1 MKRTKITD
9 VLKSTA
15 YGTEVTVMGWVRTHR
30 SSKAVDF
37 IALNDGSTI
46 KNVQI
51 VVDPATVSVY
61 AGTSCQSSASPATVS
76 VYAGTSCQSSA
87 SPAGLKDVT
96 TGACIRCTGTLVE
109 SPAAGQPSEIQAAE
123 IEIYGLCDNTYP
135 MQKKGQSFEV
145 MRKNAHLRLRT
156 NTFGAVMRIRHNM
169 AMAIHTYFH
178 EHGFYYFHTPLI
190 TASDCEGAGNMFQ
203 VTTKNLYDLKK
214 DENGSIIYDDDFFGQ
229 QTSLTVSGQLEG
241 ELGATALGA
250 IYTFGPTFRAENS
263 NTPRHL
269 AEFWM
274 IEPEVAFLDQEGLMD
289 LEEDFI
295 KYCVRWALD
304 HCQDDLQFLN
314 DNKFITPNHDLIPR
328 LEGVLKDSFVR
339 LTYTEGIQILQQ
351 AIADGHKF
359 EFPCNWGDDLAS
371 EHERYLVEQHFRKP
385 VIMTDYPSAIK
396 AFYMKQNPAAPS
408 SVSADTPCQPSVG
421 YHGIQAPAP
430 TMQGTDVL
438 FPQIGEIIGG
448 SVREESYDKLM
459 AEINNRGMETDKLW
473 WYLDT
478 RRYGSCPH
486 AGFGLGFERLILFVT
501 GMQNIR
507 DVIPFPRT
515 PKSAEF

>member
-1 MKRTKITD
+1 MKRTKIID
-9 VLKSTA
+9 VLKSTE
-15 YGTEVTVMGWVRTHR
+15 YGKDICVKGWVRTHR

-46 KNVQI
+46 KNVQV
-51 VVDPATVSVY
+51 VVDPTQVSEEI
-61 AGTSCQSSASPATVS
+61 
-76 VYAGTSCQSSA
+76 
-87 SPAGLKDVT
+87 LKQVT
-96 TGACIRCTGTLVE
+96 TGACICATGKLVE
-109 SPAAGQPSEIQAAE
+109 SPAAGQPSEIQAE
-123 IEIYGLCDNTYP
+123 TIEIYGLCGNDYP
-135 MQKKGQSFEV
+135 MQKKGQSFEA
-145 MRKNAHLRLRT
+145 MRKNAHMRLRT

-178 EHGFYYFHTPLI
+178 EHGFFYFHTPLI

-214 DENGSIIYDDDFFGQ
+214 DEDGKIIYDDDFFGE

-274 IEPEVAFLDQEGLMD
+274 VEPEVAFIDQEELMD

-304 HCQDDLQFLN
+304 HCKDDLEFLN
-314 DNKFITPNHDLIPR
+314 KMIDKTLIER
-328 LEGVLKDSFVR
+328 LEGVLKETFVR
-339 LTYTEGIQILQQ
+339 LPYTEGINILQE
-351 AIADGHKF
+351 AIKNGKKF

-371 EHERYLVEQHFRKP
+371 EHERYLVEEHFKKP
-385 VIMTDYPSAIK
+385 VIMTDYPKDIK
-396 AFYMKQNPAAPS
+396 AFYMKINEDGKT
-408 SVSADTPCQPSVG
+408 V
-421 YHGIQAPAP
+421 
-430 TMQGTDVL
+430 QGTDVL

-448 SVREESYDKLM
+448 SVREESLDLLNE
-459 AEINNRGMETDKLW
+459 EIERRHIPMKDMW

-478 RRYGSCPH
+478 RRFGSAPH
-486 AGFGLGFERLILFVT
+486 AGFGLGFERLMLFVT

-515 PKSAEF
+515 PKTAEF

>member
-1 MKRTKITD
+1 MKRTKVVD
-9 VLKSTA
+9 VLRRTN
-15 YGTEVTVMGWVRTHR
+15 YGATLVVKGWVRTHR

-51 VVDPATVSVY
+51 VVDPVKMD
-61 AGTSCQSSASPATVS
+61 GEL
-76 VYAGTSCQSSA
+76 
-87 SPAGLKDVT
+87 LKQIT
-96 TGACIRCTGTLVE
+96 TGACIGVTGTLVE
-109 SPAAGQPSEIQAAE
+109 SPAQGQSSEIQCE
-123 IEIYGLCDNTYP
+123 SIELYGLCGNDYP
-135 MQKKGQSFEV
+135 MQKKGQTFEY
-145 MRKNAHLRLRT
+145 MRQYAHLRLRT

-178 EHGFYYFHTPLI
+178 EHGYFYFHSPLI
-190 TASDCEGAGNMFQ
+190 TASDCEGAGQMFQ

-214 DENGSIIYDDDFFGQ
+214 DEDGKISYDDDFFGKP
-229 QTSLTVSGQLEG
+229 TALTVSGQLEG

-274 IEPEVAFLDQEGLMD
+274 VEPEIAFVDLNDLMD
-289 LEEDFI
+289 VEEDFI
-295 KYCVRWALD
+295 KYCVGWALE
-304 HCQDDLQFLN
+304 HCKDDLEFLN
-314 DNKFITPNHDLIPR
+314 KMIDKTLIER
-328 LEGVLKDSFVR
+328 LQGVLKETFVR
-339 LTYTEGIQILQQ
+339 LPYTEGVKILEE
-351 AIADGHKF
+351 AVANGKKF
-359 EFPCNWGDDLAS
+359 EFPISWGMDLAS
-371 EHERYLVEQHFRKP
+371 EHERFLVEEYFRKP
-385 VIMTDYPSAIK
+385 VIMTDYPKGIK
-396 AFYMKQNPAAPS
+396 AFYMKINEDGKT
-408 SVSADTPCQPSVG
+408 V
-421 YHGIQAPAP
+421 
-430 TMQGTDVL
+430 QGTDVL

-459 AEINNRGMETDKLW
+459 NEIEERQLPMKDMW

-478 RRYGSCPH
+478 RKYGSCPH
-486 AGFGLGFERLILFVT
+486 GGFGLGFERLILFVT

-515 PKSAEF
+515 PKNADF